1 MEEQLSP
8 NRMNLLNLRLQIAT
22 AERGV
27 GILEDKRRA
36 IVKEFLRLYRDVI
49 AGRHGM
55 RDRMQDAAVDLF
67 RAIGIEGREGFMSAA
82 FAAKRGRS
90 EERRV
95 GKECR
100 SRWSPYH

>member
-1 MEEQLSP
+1 MDERLSP

-55 RDRMQDAAVDLF
+55 RRSTL
-67 RAIGIEGREGFMSAA
+67 SAA
-82 FAAKRGRS
+82 
-90 EERRV
+90 
-95 GKECR
+95 
-100 SRWSPYH
+100 